1 MSLSLLMVAGAPSPG
16 ELLDRLAM
24 VAGTSLPGELQTV
37 LFQMKNSVALYTN
50 TPFLIPIILY
60 YPGSLFPK
68 TTLNTHPDTTHVDV
82 HALSSGDNI
91 EVPLVSNVFRNAV
104 RADGFDR
111 RDSMPFPELLKKH
124 ANFKEFL
131 KRNKDSN
138 HHVLTGT
145 HTSKATYT
153 DQYLLIA
160 ISDESVDARIA
171 DSLPRSCKKE
181 VREFMMINSWILIP
195 RVEDCLA
202 YKIGRL
208 HSRMHGSL
216 VVNYSKEEKA
226 FRDIFNYIPLKTIDG
241 AVEMEDIDVKIINSA
256 TDNDLEALSAELG
269 YVYYLVVLYSTW
281 QFVYLYSHLY
291 PFTANC
297 SHTSLRLWM

>member
-1 MSLSLLMVAGAPSPG
+1 MVAGAPSPG

-37 LFQMKNSVALYTN
+37 LSQTKKSVALYTN
-50 TPFLIPIILY
+50 TPYLTPIIIY

-68 TTLNTHPDTTHVDV
+68 TTLNTHPDTTQVDV
-82 HALSSGDNI
+82 RALSSGDNI
-91 EVPLVSNVFRNAV
+91 ESPPVSNVFRHAV

-111 RDSMPFPELLKKH
+111 RDSMQFTDLLKKH
-124 ANFKEFL
+124 DNFKEFL
-131 KRNKDSN
+131 TRNKESN
-138 HHVLTGT
+138 HRVLTGT
-145 HTSKATYT
+145 QTSKAGYT

-181 VREFMMINSWILIP
+181 VREFTMINSWILIP

-208 HSRMHGSL
+208 HSRIHGSL
-216 VVNYSKEEKA
+216 VVNSEEEKA

-269 YVYYLVVLYSTW
+269 YVYYLIVLCSTW
-281 QFVYLYSHLY
+281 QFVNLHSHLY

-297 SHTSLRLWM
+297 SRTSLRLWM